1 MTTFAAGERALD
13 DWEAQRAMWE
23 ARELAEQAFR
33 NWEICPPVHLEEWLE
48 LRKLWFEAKAARDA
62 TRLEFD
68 LLMDSRTTKGS
79 TVPPGASQ
87 GP

>member
-1 MTTFAAGERALD
+1 MSTYAAGERALD
-13 DWEAQRAMWE
+13 DWEAQKAMWQ

-33 NWEICPPVHLEEWLE
+33 NWEGCSPACLEEWLE
-48 LRKLWFEAKAARDA
+48 LRQLWFKAKAARDA

-68 LLMDSRTTKGS
+68 LLMESKTTKGAS
-79 TVPPGASQ
+79 GAPGASQ